1 MLRKLVLLVFV
12 AAVVAGCGNKEP
24 IYTLAETEGTYVD
37 VAGLTYQV
45 QMSRFLNPG
54 DVEDRQYLMG
64 LPQGVP
70 AQLPG
75 DEIWFGVWMRVKNYS
90 DEALMPTNSFTVVD
104 TEGTEYRPV
113 PLDVRQNPFVYVPH
127 LLHHAQVLPAPDSA
141 AASGPIQGSLILFR
155 LKTDSLQNRPL
166 RFELGEGS
174 AEEATG
180 EIDLDL

>member
-12 AAVVAGCGNKEP
+12 AAFVAGCGNKEP
-24 IYTLAETEGTYVD
+24 IITKAETEGVYVD
-37 VAGLTYQV
+37 VGGLTYQV
-45 QMSRFLNPG
+45 QLSRFLNPG
-54 DVEDRQYLMG
+54 DIEDRQYLMG
-64 LPQGVP
+64 LPAGTP
-70 AQLPG
+70 KELPG

-90 DEALMPTNSFTVVD
+90 DETLTPTDTFTIVD
-104 TEGTEYRPV
+104 TEGNEFRPV
-113 PLDVRQNPFVYVPH
+113 PLDVEANPFVYEPIP
-127 LLHHAQVLPAPDSA
+127 LLNAQVLPTPDSA